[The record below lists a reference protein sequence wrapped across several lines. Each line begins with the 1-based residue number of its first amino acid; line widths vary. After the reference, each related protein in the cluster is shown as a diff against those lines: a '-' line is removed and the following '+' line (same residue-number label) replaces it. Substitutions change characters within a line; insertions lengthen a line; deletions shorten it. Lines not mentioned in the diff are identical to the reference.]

1 MPVRYSCGDVE
12 YIIEC
17 IDLVFQ
23 RKAWARNRNVDI
35 KSMQTIFKVVIADEI
50 IWLQRDNG
58 RDLRAELW
66 GKLMLKGLGGEEE
79 PEKEVQKEHIR

>member
-1 MPVRYSCGDVE
+1 MPVRYSYGDVE

-35 KSMQTIFKVVIADEI
+35 KSM
-50 IWLQRDNG
+50 
-58 RDLRAELW
+58 
-66 GKLMLKGLGGEEE
+66 
-79 PEKEVQKEHIR
+79 